1 MRGGPLKQILMAQ
14 PVMMCCRWKGSS
26 KSIFKAIKIDRAR
39 YGSRPLGPAER
50 NHRLQQSSEI
60 IRMFNS
66 AFDGLTGNDLDFWP
80 VTLREEIEEIN
91 ADIYQNVN
99 NGVYRSGFATHADAY
114 EQAVSQLFASLDS
127 LELRLNGKRY
137 LLGNTL
143 TEADWRLFTTLVR
156 FDAVYFGHFKCN
168 IRRIADYPALSGF
181 MRELFQMPGISN
193 TVNMKHIK
201 YHYYASHLNIN
212 PTGIVPI
219 GPEQDFGA
227 PHGRDHL

>member
-1 MRGGPLKQILMAQ
+1 MLQTARLSQVYLQSDPKSTGRVTV
-14 PVMMCCRWKGSS
+14 PVLW
-26 KSIFKAIKIDRAR
+26 DRQNETIV
-39 YGSRPLGPAER
+39 SNE
-50 NHRLQQSSEI
+50 SSEI

-80 VTLREEIEEIN
+80 TTLREEIEEVN

-99 NGVYRSGFATHADAY
+99 NGVYRSGFATRADAY

-127 LELRLNGKRY
+127 LELRLTGKRY

-168 IRRIADYPALSGF
+168 IRRITDYPALSGF
-181 MRELFQMPGISN
+181 MRELYQIPGIAD
-193 TVNMKHIK
+193 TVKMKHIK

-212 PTGIVPI
+212 PTGIVPV